1 MKYTIF
7 ETICII
13 FIVDTISF
21 FLLKWYWKH

>member
-1 MKYTIF
+1 MKHIIF
-7 ETICII
+7 KIICVI